1 MRGHEVQFCRE
12 YCAQGIKNL
21 TEHKLFINE
30 MWARKTHTKTKR
42 QSVGGHD
49 NVSEHKT
56 QIQHALRVLRHD
68 LIQHDNSY
76 NTATL
81 PTRILR
87 HGLIQHVFYD
97 MI

>member
-42 QSVGGHD
+42 QSVGGH
-49 NVSEHKT
+49 NSVSHHTTKIKHASTVFMKKYNKTRQLLQHTLKHKKT
-56 QIQHALRVLRHD
+56 ITYFEMRHV
-68 LIQHDNSY
+68 
-76 NTATL
+76 T
-81 PTRILR
+81 P
-87 HGLIQHVFYD
+87 
-97 MI
+97 